1 MRRFIEEFRVVLAS
15 SRKTELSIYMAVL
28 LPSVILLFGVMVVG
42 RIEFPGPY
50 DALAI
55 PIRQGFLFAFS
66 ALAAVAFVKLA
77 SLASCNYRKAR
88 DRLFE

>member
-1 MRRFIEEFRVVLAS
+1 MRRFIEEFPQAFAS
-15 SRKTELSIYMAVL
+15 SRKTELSTYVAGL

-42 RIEFPGPY
+42 RIEFPDPY
-50 DALAI
+50 AALAV
-55 PIRQGFLFAFS
+55 PIRQGFLFAFG

-77 SLASCNYRKAR
+77 SLASSNYRKAR